1 MKRIQLFIAALA
13 ATVTLMAQ
21 TLNVQV
27 GQVTYQFPAAQ
38 AGEMVYADG
47 TTLTILNKVFTLS
60 EVTRMYVDTTTVT
73 DNSVSVVYQDTCALV
88 RVAGNVAQY
97 VDVAVD
103 GAHVDI
109 AQLDALATEVT
120 YTLSGSSSDGAFLMS
135 GSYKATVALNGLTLT
150 NPNGAPVNIQNGK
163 RIEVSIKSG
172 TVNTLTDGTGNTQ
185 KGCFV
190 SKGHGGGE
198 GECPECQN
206 LFHLCCSLLLGFL
219 VEDALV
225 QDLAFFVGTE
235 SFFELLVFVLGDFVF
250 GFCYGEAQVEFALFG
265 EGFGFFFFTVVF

>member
-97 VDVAVD
+97 VDVAID

-135 GSYKATVALNGLTLT
+135 GSYKATV
-150 NPNGAPVNIQNGK
+150 
-163 RIEVSIKSG
+163 G
-172 TVNTLTDGTGNTQ
+172 TANA
-185 KGCFV
+185 
-190 SKGHGGGE
+190 SK
-198 GECPECQN
+198 
-206 LFHLCCSLLLGFL
+206 
-219 VEDALV
+219 
-225 QDLAFFVGTE
+225 
-235 SFFELLVFVLGDFVF
+235 
-250 GFCYGEAQVEFALFG
+250 
-265 EGFGFFFFTVVF
+265 

>member
-120 YTLSGSSSDGAFLMS
+120 YTLSGSSSDGVSMTERMRSALALALLM
-135 GSYKATVALNGLTLT
+135 V
-150 NPNGAPVNIQNGK
+150 
-163 RIEVSIKSG
+163 IKIRFMPM
-172 TVNTLTDGTGNTQ
+172 TPMAIIL
-185 KGCFV
+185 K
-190 SKGHGGGE
+190 
-198 GECPECQN
+198 
-206 LFHLCCSLLLGFL
+206 
-219 VEDALV
+219 
-225 QDLAFFVGTE
+225 
-235 SFFELLVFVLGDFVF
+235 
-250 GFCYGEAQVEFALFG
+250 
-265 EGFGFFFFTVVF
+265 